1 MFWEAARSATPQ
13 SKARAAEDRLGTQ
26 DYELR
31 TSVEHSGLS
40 TLGFFFRVSPRAV
53 ERGEG
58 GAGIVAIGW
67 IQRIIWMVL
76 VGEIEG
82 IVGSIAIRWI
92 DGVAVIKAVGGVE
105 GIFRRI
111 GLRRIQRIVRR
122 IPAGRIEDVVVA
134 LVLLREVLLGTGG
147 STTRSK
153 ST

>member
-1 MFWEAARSATPQ
+1 
-13 SKARAAEDRLGTQ
+13 
-26 DYELR
+26 
-31 TSVEHSGLS
+31 
-40 TLGFFFRVSPRAV
+40 
-53 ERGEG
+53 
-58 GAGIVAIGW
+58 
-67 IQRIIWMVL
+67 MVL